1 MEFPGEHDL
10 RVERALL
17 VETLAALTD
26 EEFESG
32 PTLCEGWAPR
42 DILAHVMGS
51 DTQLYR
57 YFLKPGRV
65 AQVNADIVQ
74 AAKGKPRVRLQR
86 RAEHWAAR
94 PAPLSRPIAVFLLG
108 DVAVHHQDVRRALGR
123 PRVLPQ
129 ASADA
134 VYREGAMLGFR
145 TLLKH
150 RAVPLDGGRSLGRGP
165 EVRGTREALGM
176 WLAGR
181 AGIEP
186 ELEFAPA

>member
-1 MEFPGEHDL
+1 MKFPGEHDL

-17 VETLAALTD
+17 VETLASLTD

-42 DILAHVMGS
+42 DVLAHLLGS

-57 YFLKPGRV
+57 YVLALGRV
-65 AQVNADIVQ
+65 DKANAQMVDAE
-74 AAKGKPRVRLQR
+74 KGKSRARLER
-86 RAEHWAAR
+86 RAEHWAAH
-94 PAPLSRPIAVFLLG
+94 PAPLSRPIAGFLLG
-108 DVAVHHQDVRRALGR
+108 DVAIHHQDVLRALGR
-123 PRVLPQ
+123 RRVLPQ

-145 TLLKH
+145 TLLTH
-150 RAVPLDGGRSLGRGP
+150 RAVPLDGARPLGRGA

-181 AGIEP
+181 AGIES
-186 ELEFAPA
+186 ELEFAAA

>member
-1 MEFPGEHDL
+1 MEFPGEHEL
-10 RVERALL
+10 RIERRLV
-17 VETLAALTD
+17 VETFAALTD

-42 DILAHVMGS
+42 DILAHLLGS

-57 YFLKPGRV
+57 YVFALGRV
-65 AQVNADIVQ
+65 AKANAAIV
-74 AAKGKPRVRLQR
+74 AGEKDKSRARLQR
-86 RAEHWAAR
+86 RAEHWAAH
-94 PAPLSRPIAVFLLG
+94 PAPLSRPFAPFLLG
-108 DVAVHHQDVRRALGR
+108 DVAVHHQDVLRALGR
-123 PRVLPQ
+123 RRVLPE

-134 VYREGAMLGFR
+134 VYREGATLGFR

-150 RAVPLDGGRSLGRGP
+150 RAVPLDGGRPLGRGP

-181 AGIEP
+181 KGIES
-186 ELEFAPA
+186 ELAFAGA

>member
-1 MEFPGEHDL
+1 MEFPGEHEL
-10 RVERALL
+10 RIERGLV
-17 VETLAALTD
+17 VETFAALTD

-42 DILAHVMGS
+42 DILAHLLGS

-57 YFLKPGRV
+57 YVLALGRV
-65 AQVNADIVQ
+65 AKANAAIVEGE
-74 AAKGKPRVRLQR
+74 KGKSRARLQR
-86 RAEHWAAR
+86 RAEHWAAH
-94 PAPLSRPIAVFLLG
+94 PAPLSRPIATFLLG
-108 DVAVHHQDVRRALGR
+108 DVAIHHQDVLRALGR
-123 PRVLPQ
+123 RRVLPE

-145 TLLKH
+145 RLLKH
-150 RAVPLDGGRSLGRGP
+150 RAVPLDGGRPLGRGP

-186 ELEFAPA
+186 DLEFA